1 MLDVKVL
8 FAVLEDY
15 VKEKTFDE
23 AILDYYEHHYIWK
36 REATDEMEDFISQ
49 YYIDNDVEHLRN
61 MAHFIVMDAYRKQL
75 EELETTLYSIHK
87 VLALSEEEHEVDH
100 ILFQYEKTQ
109 QARRVSSLITVTV
122 PKDFPRFWDQ
132 SSKPCTIASWQGR
145 RSWKKLLKSKKRKQ
159 KNPLWWRCPGSTPG
173 GGL

>member
-1 MLDVKVL
+1 
-8 FAVLEDY
+8 
-15 VKEKTFDE
+15 
-23 AILDYYEHHYIWK
+23 
-36 REATDEMEDFISQ
+36 
-49 YYIDNDVEHLRN
+49 

-122 PKDFPRFWDQ
+122 PKDFPR
-132 SSKPCTIASWQGR
+132 
-145 RSWKKLLKSKKRKQ
+145 
-159 KNPLWWRCPGSTPG
+159 
-173 GGL
+173 